1 MISLIGD
8 ARWQGLTLAGAVLF
22 AANCL
27 IADAD
32 RAEAKNRREKWVECG
47 GLDARQASLEQL
59 LFRFSAQEIPVQLDE
74 TAAERQAGG
83 EIRVLVVLDNAVPD
97 SFLAH
102 YDFIRTF
109 TVSPA
114 GCMAFS
120 RRSAS
125 L

>member
-22 AANCL
+22 AVNCL

-59 LFRFSAQEIPVQLDE
+59 LFHFSGPEVPVQLAE
-74 TAAERQAGG
+74 TAAAQQAGG
-83 EIRVLVVLDNAVPD
+83 EVQVLVVLDNAVPD

-102 YDFIRTF
+102 YDFIRAF
-109 TVSPA
+109 PVSPP

-125 L
+125 M